1 MIEVEVKA
9 HVTDFNEVEIKLSQI
24 GAKKRKIEHQK
35 DIYFNA
41 PHKNY
46 IQTDEALRIREIPE
60 DNGSKF
66 ILTYKGAKLDN
77 DSKTRREIEVVVNDG
92 ERTVSLLENLDF
104 NPVRTVRKDRT
115 IYSHEDYTITLDK
128 VYDVGNF
135 VEIERSISEG
145 EDYQSVLQEIFE
157 IYQQLG
163 IQDGFERRSY
173 LELLDLK

>member
-1 MIEVEVKA
+1 
-9 HVTDFNEVEIKLSQI
+9 
-24 GAKKRKIEHQK
+24 
-35 DIYFNA
+35 
-41 PHKNY
+41 
-46 IQTDEALRIREIPE
+46 
-60 DNGSKF
+60 
-66 ILTYKGAKLDN
+66 
-77 DSKTRREIEVVVNDG
+77 VNDG

-145 EDYQSVLQEIFE
+145 EDYQSVLQKIFE

-163 IQDGFERRSY
+163 IQEGFERRSY

>member
-9 HVTDFNEVEIKLSQI
+9 HVTDFNEVEIKLTHI
-24 GAKKRKIEHQK
+24 GARKRKIEHQK

-77 DSKTRREIEVVVNDG
+77 ESKTRREIEVVVNDG

-145 EDYQSVLQEIFE
+145 EDYQSVLQKIFE

-163 IQDGFERRSY
+163 IQEGFERRSY